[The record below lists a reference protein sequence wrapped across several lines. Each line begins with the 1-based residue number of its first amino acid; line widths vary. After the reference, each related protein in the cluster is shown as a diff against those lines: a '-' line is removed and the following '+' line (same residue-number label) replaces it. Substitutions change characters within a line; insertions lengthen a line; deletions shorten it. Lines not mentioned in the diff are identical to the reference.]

1 MAGNVSHHA
10 SRPAAQAGAYP
21 GDAMNAD
28 GPTTGDEGGDPVC
41 WLNRVCPDCGL
52 LTDEEPPLTCP
63 RCGAT
68 IPGPDD

>member
-1 MAGNVSHHA
+1 MDGGVVT
-10 SRPAAQAGAYP
+10 AA
-21 GDAMNAD
+21 
-28 GPTTGDEGGDPVC
+28 DEGGDPVC

-68 IPGPDD
+68 IPAPDED